1 MDLLIWNFCNT
12 EALHAHKK
20 ERGWEGE
27 PGFIAHVWRWRRWKK
42 VRPVRCCVWT
52 GCLGLAESPDGS
64 SVHFIILSFS
74 RGLAV
79 CVHMCVWQPWWPPRT
94 HVIAWAAPQLMDAI
108 DCPVLLLYGTPPNL
122 LSPRIKGGTMTL
134 PLFKIATSAQLKFS
148 LLFIITL
155 FKYTSF
161 TSNCPLCFPE
171 LSYPSSLLLL
181 FAPLIAFSVSP
192 AIKMIGDCVM
202 YINVL
207 VLRVVSLCMLLYFLV
222 KKKKKL

>member
-1 MDLLIWNFCNT
+1 MLCLNWLLGT
-12 EALHAHKK
+12 
-20 ERGWEGE
+20 
-27 PGFIAHVWRWRRWKK
+27 RWKP
-42 VRPVRCCVWT
+42 RRQQCTFHYSQLLQRFGCVCT
-52 GCLGLAESPDGS
+52 Y
-64 SVHFIILSFS
+64 V
-74 RGLAV
+74 
-79 CVHMCVWQPWWPPRT
+79 CVWQPWWPPRT

-222 KKKKKL
+222 KKKKKTVVSLSAG